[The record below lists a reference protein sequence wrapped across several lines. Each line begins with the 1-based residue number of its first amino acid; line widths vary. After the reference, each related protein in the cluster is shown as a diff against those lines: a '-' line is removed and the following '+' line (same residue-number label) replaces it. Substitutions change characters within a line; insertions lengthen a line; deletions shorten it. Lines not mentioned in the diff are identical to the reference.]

1 MQITIDIFNRP
12 DSLCPLISQIG
23 AKSPKTKNPNPKFL
37 FRKLAGEEP
46 QPKENA
52 KLSSH

>member
-23 AKSPKTKNPNPKFL
+23 AKSPKNKESKPKIPFQKIGWRRTPTK
-37 FRKLAGEEP
+37 RE
-46 QPKENA
+46 
-52 KLSSH
+52 